1 MHRRI
6 ALILVTLS
14 FGSSQAAKAQTSTSA
29 GSDTVRIRPVVLSV
43 ESTSDVAPAIEE
55 SQQPPAGRDPATQ
68 AGQKVEEEVT
78 RNVRRYHVGVFGGVS
93 VDPELITVGAH
104 ANLGPF
110 FTRHITFRPGLEL
123 GFGEVTTLLALN
135 LDGVYHIT
143 GQTRGKWSPFAGAGA
158 NLSVRHLGFEGQQD
172 GNRFDFGNWDWASGI
187 NFLVGM
193 ETAGGAFFELR
204 ATAHSNPHVRLLVGF
219 NF

>member
-1 MHRRI
+1 MV
-6 ALILVTLS
+6 LVLATLS
-14 FGSSQAAKAQTSTSA
+14 FGISQAAYAQNSVPA
-29 GSDTVRIRPVVLSV
+29 GSDAVRIAPVVFSTASLADASPAV
-43 ESTSDVAPAIEE
+43 ET
-55 SQQPPAGRDPATQ
+55 SQQPAVGQDPATQ
-68 AGQKVEEEVT
+68 AGRKVEGEVT
-78 RNVRRYHVGVFGGVS
+78 RNVQRYHVGVFGGVA

-123 GFGEVTTLLALN
+123 GFGEVTTLLGLN

-158 NLSVRHLGFEGQQD
+158 NFSVRHIGFEGEENGD
-172 GNRFDFGNWDWASGI
+172 RFDFGDWDWASGI

-193 ETAGGAFFELR
+193 ETPGGAFFELR